1 MLTRNVDKAAGL
13 VNGTMVHVRE
23 WNDSLMVTTP
33 TQGDVMLL
41 KSGKAVFCPAVP
53 GYAFTLAKM
62 QRETLPH
69 TCLWPDVTHVP
80 GAAQTAVTRV
90 RTADA

>member
-41 KSGKAVFCPAVP
+41 KSGKAVFIPLCQGMLSRLLKCKEKRCLTRAC
-53 GYAFTLAKM
+53 GQM
-62 QRETLPH
+62 LP
-69 TCLWPDVTHVP
+69 TFQVLPI
-80 GAAQTAVTRV
+80 RL
-90 RTADA
+90 